1 LTYVVVFKLTYIF
14 SCLKSS
20 VLSFSKVEK
29 SKATQINSYKLQF
42 LNLEIMRLTTLMIIS
57 V

>member
-20 VLSFSKVEK
+20 VLSLSKVEK